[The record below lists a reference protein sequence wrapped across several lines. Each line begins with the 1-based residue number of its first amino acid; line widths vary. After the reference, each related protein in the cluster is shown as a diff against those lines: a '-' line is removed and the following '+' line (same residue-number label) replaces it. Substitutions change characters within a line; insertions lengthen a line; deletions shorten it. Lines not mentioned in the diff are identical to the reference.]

1 MISTQVLHSADV
13 RPNRPARRGPIAA
26 ALAAVLVVVSCG
38 GPDVGV
44 SSDEV
49 ILGTFAPMS
58 GPHTA
63 LGDVAVAMSA
73 YFDWVNDQ
81 GGVHGRN
88 IRLIVKDDQADPEQT
103 PALVTEL
110 LRVDQAFALIGG
122 MGSDSALAVKDDVWN
137 RLTPWVNPGSS
148 SPVWTEPINAYTF
161 SMFPSSVTAGRVVAR
176 HALADLG
183 ARRIGSIVEA
193 TQFGSVGQEG
203 YRLGV
208 RAFYQ
213 DLRNT
218 LPEGMEVR
226 YARVNGRPRRPRT
239 SDPASEGWLEE
250 PASGPGVLWQVQ
262 RSEGGS
268 WGRPENAP
276 ENVGSQRVAIDGS
289 GLEDALMFFK
299 DQRADAVVVW
309 GIAEFSAMVVRAI
322 AADDDWDPLVLGG
335 LAMADPNAVALAEGA
350 LEGAVVASATPDLQA
365 SGESLRTAREII
377 AQYAPELVFGDYAL
391 LGLAWAQL
399 AHEGMERAGPDLTR
413 IGLLRALETLDEW
426 NGFIGHPISFSE
438 ENHRGMDA
446 VTLKRVEGGEFVAL
460 TGWLS
465 E

>member
-1 MISTQVLHSADV
+1 MFHPTTISRLPVV
-13 RPNRPARRGPIAA
+13 
-26 ALAAVLVVVSCG
+26 ALAGALALASCG
-38 GPDVGV
+38 GPGSEGV
-44 SSDEV
+44 SSDE
-49 ILGTFAPMS
+49 ILLGTFAPET
-58 GPHTA
+58 GPYTA
-63 LGDVAVAMSA
+63 LNDVAIAMRG
-73 YFDWVNDQ
+73 YFDWVNAQ

-110 LRVDQAFALIGG
+110 FREDRVFALIGG

-137 RLTPWVNPGSS
+137 RLAPWINPGSS

-161 SMFPSSVTAGRVVAR
+161 SMFPSSVTAGRVVTK
-176 HALADLG
+176 HALAELG

-208 RAFYQ
+208 RAFYRE
-213 DLRNT
+213 LRDA

-239 SDPASEGWLEE
+239 GDPASEGWLPE
-250 PASGPGVLWQVQ
+250 PASGVGVLWQVQ
-262 RSEGGS
+262 RSEGGA
-268 WGRPENAP
+268 WGRPEEAP

-289 GLEDALMFFK
+289 GLEDALAFFK

-309 GIAEFSAMVVRAI
+309 GIAEFGAMVARAI
-322 AADDDWDPLVLGG
+322 ADDEDWNPLVLGG
-335 LAMADPNAVALAEGA
+335 LAMADPRAVSLAEGA

-365 SGESLRTAREII
+365 TDPSLETAREIVRLH
-377 AQYAPELVFGDYAL
+377 APTLAFGDYAL

-399 AHEGMERAGPDLTR
+399 AHEGLERAGSDLTR
-413 IGLLRALETLDEW
+413 IGLIQALETLDDW
-426 NGFIGHPISFSE
+426 TGFIGHPISFSDQ
-438 ENHRGMDA
+438 NHRGMDA
-446 VTLKRVEGGEFVAL
+446 VTLKRIEDGEFVAL